1 VRRIHNGLL
10 ALTATCAFAL
20 AGVACDNTA
29 SGVRQDTA
37 EATDEAR
44 DASDA
49 AKAEAKDEAAEA
61 RAEGREAAG
70 DAERTARDAGSAI
83 DAAGETIDVKTALM
97 ADDTVDADEI
107 NVDTHHETKTVVLKG
122 TVPTAAMKTAA
133 GRIAA
138 REAEGYKVDNQLV
151 VRPE

>member
-10 ALTATCAFAL
+10 ALTATFAFAL

-29 SGVRQDTA
+29 SGVRQDSA
-37 EATDEAR
+37 EAQEEAR
-44 DASDA
+44 
-49 AKAEAKDEAAEA
+49 EEAAEA
-61 RAEGREAAG
+61 RAEGRDAAN
-70 DAERTARDAGSAI
+70 DAERTARDTGSAV
-83 DAAGETIDVKTALM
+83 DAAGETIDVKMALM
-97 ADDTVDADEI
+97 TDTTVDADEI

-133 GRIAA
+133 ERIAA
-138 REAEGYKVDNQLV
+138 REAEGYKIDNQLV